1 MRGQG
6 RKGSERT
13 ELDSGPLFLKPGNLM
28 LIWKFSYSCDTIL
41 YLIYVQGTGGR
52 SRYNFNFLNRYR
64 MSNYIQRILQ

>member
-13 ELDSGPLFLKPGNLM
+13 ELDSGPLFLKHGNPV
-28 LIWKFSYSCDTIL
+28 LIWKFSYACDTIL

-52 SRYNFNFLNRYR
+52 SGCNFNFLNKYR
-64 MSNYIQRILQ
+64 MSNYVQRILQ